1 MASIIMQAEADR
13 ADASRSRAEL
23 TVMERENRGLRDA
36 AETRKRKRAGFTVK
50 NLGTH
55 VFTTEAILRQKVV
68 AEALTA
74 SRKRKGKDKAAQGSG
89 QELVGTEYASF
100 SDVEPGMGDI
110 QRFGDEYA

>member
-1 MASIIMQAEADR
+1 MIFISFKLNYIVIQAII
-13 ADASRSRAEL
+13 RSR
-23 TVMERENRGLRDA
+23 NS
-36 AETRKRKRAGFTVK
+36 FTT
-50 NLGTH
+50 GTH
-55 VFTTEAILRQKVV
+55 VFTTEAILRQKAV
-68 AEALTA
+68 AETLTA